1 MLYKKFQA
9 TSHTCHTFKT
19 SLHYR
24 CKCCFFMATEA
35 CIILQLKVMA
45 AMLKLMAVVLDHHR
59 NFVWDLLYYH
69 RKTQGTTEIS
79 NEIKLSVPTRQFHTP
94 EQLFFS
100 LLSCFISVFSL
111 RGQWCRGTPIGPFFT
126 CLFLAFQMDQ
136 FL

>member
-1 MLYKKFQA
+1 
-9 TSHTCHTFKT
+9 
-19 SLHYR
+19 
-24 CKCCFFMATEA
+24 MATEE

-59 NFVWDLLYYH
+59 NFVWDLLYYL

-79 NEIKLSVPTRQFHTP
+79 DEIKLSVPTRQFHTP
-94 EQLFFS
+94 EQLFFP

-111 RGQWCRGTPIGPFFT
+111 RGQWCKGTPIGPFFT